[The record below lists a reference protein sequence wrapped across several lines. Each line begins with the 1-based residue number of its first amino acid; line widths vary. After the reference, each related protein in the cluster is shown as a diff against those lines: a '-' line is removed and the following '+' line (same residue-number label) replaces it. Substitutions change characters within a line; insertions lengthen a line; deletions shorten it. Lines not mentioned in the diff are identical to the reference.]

1 VWECTDKVTPSK
13 QNNTFLEM
21 TMKTVTT
28 ANSSNLKDS
37 IGAMAV
43 IGCILATAIATIAS
57 SQHAAELKPLPI
69 YKMDV
74 IEVTA
79 PRIHVQKM
87 PTIVVT
93 ASRVDS
99 TMVAAASPVDAAF

>member
-1 VWECTDKVTPSK
+1 VWGCTDKVTPSK

-21 TMKTVTT
+21 TMKTASPANT
-28 ANSSNLKDS
+28 ANLKDS
-37 IGAMAV
+37 IGAIAI

-57 SQHAAELKPLPI
+57 SQHAADLKPLPV

-79 PRIHVQKM
+79 PRIQVQKM

-93 ASRVDS
+93 ASRVYS
-99 TMVAAASPVDAAF
+99 TMVAASSPVNVAF

>member
-1 VWECTDKVTPSK
+1 
-13 QNNTFLEM
+13 
-21 TMKTVTT
+21 MKTVTT
-28 ANSSNLKDS
+28 ANSANLKDS

-79 PRIHVQKM
+79 PRIQVQKM
-87 PTIVVT
+87 TTIVVT
-93 ASRVDS
+93 ASRVYS
-99 TMVAAASPVDAAF
+99 TMVAAASPVNAAF